1 MARAPGEAGR
11 DDAGDVEA
19 ERRFNDLR
27 REFLDHRIKLVDR
40 WLIVMAII
48 LTVGGYL
55 GFDRFREI
63 EVEARG
69 NVDKARGHAEEVRKL
84 AEEVRKLAAEIQ
96 GMHSRLKGMT
106 AEVAAAEPDK
116 AHEAA
121 RSAQADPSASLIA
134 RAVSAAI
141 LFQQEGNIQAAI
153 KKWRAV
159 ANAVDGTDNEL
170 GARAWFSV
178 GYLHGKQSRFPEAI
192 VAYDEAIRLNRGME
206 EAFINRG
213 NAKYKLGRTEE
224 AIADFSQAIQQ
235 NPDYTDAYFNRAQVR
250 FILGYKD
257 EARRD
262 FERARAL
269 ARAASDEAKADEVS
283 REIERLFGGGDP

>member
-1 MARAPGEAGR
+1 MARTPGEAGR
-11 DDAGDVEA
+11 DGANHVVTALLPKILDEMRTN
-19 ERRFNDLR
+19 RRLQSF
-27 REFLDHRIKLVDR
+27 
-40 WLIVMAII
+40 AII
-48 LTVGGYL
+48 LTLFGIVATVVFNHRPEQPPGI
-55 GFDRFREI
+55 D
-63 EVEARG
+63 VETPR
-69 NVDKARGHAEEVRKL
+69 NVDPGGGHTEEEKPDEKAPPK
-84 AEEVRKLAAEIQ
+84 
-96 GMHSRLKGMT
+96 
-106 AEVAAAEPDK
+106 PDK
-116 AHEAA
+116 ADEAT
-121 RSAQADPSASLIA
+121 RIA

-153 KKWRAV
+153 KEWRAV